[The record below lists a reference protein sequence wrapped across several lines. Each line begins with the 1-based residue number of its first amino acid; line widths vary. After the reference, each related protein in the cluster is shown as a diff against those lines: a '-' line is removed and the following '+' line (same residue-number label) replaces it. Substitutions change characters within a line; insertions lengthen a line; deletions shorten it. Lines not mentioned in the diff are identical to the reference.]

1 MSLLRQDEQPPYVE
15 YGTGG
20 SAPFLFIGDH
30 AGAAVPM
37 SLGDLGLPPEAF
49 GRHIAIDIGVA
60 GLGERLAARLDATF
74 IAQRFSRLVIDCNRD
89 PSRADSVCEI
99 SDRTVIPGNQGLSA
113 ADRKARIDA
122 VFAPYHARIAAELDR
137 RQAAGRPT
145 VLVAL
150 HSFTPVMAGHARPW
164 RYGVLHLHNSP
175 VSNAALRALRDALGE
190 AVVGDNQPY
199 SMTGIDFTVP
209 HHAIARG
216 IDYLELEVR
225 QDLLETAPGQDEAA
239 DLIATVLTGLQN
251 QIPLARPIVD
261 N

>member
-1 MSLLRQDEQPPYVE
+1 MTATLVDDDQPPFSVID
-15 YGTGG
+15 GG
-20 SAPFLFIGDH
+20 PSPFLFIGDH
-30 AGAAVPM
+30 AGAAVPA
-37 SLGDLGLPPEAF
+37 SLGDLGLPREAF

-89 PSRADSVCEI
+89 PSRADSVCEV
-99 SDRTVIPGNQGLSA
+99 SDGTVIPGNQGLSP
-113 ADRKARIDA
+113 ADRQARIDA

-239 DLIATVLTGLQN
+239 DLIAAVLTGLQN

>member
-1 MSLLRQDEQPPYVE
+1 MIGTLVDHDEPPFSVIA
-15 YGTGG
+15 GG
-20 SAPFLFIGDH
+20 SSPFLFIGDH
-30 AGAAVPM
+30 AGAAVPA

-74 IAQRFSRLVIDCNRD
+74 IAQRYSRLVIDCNRD
-89 PSRADSVCEI
+89 PSRADSVCEV
-99 SDRTVIPGNQGLSA
+99 SDGTVIPGNHGLSPT
-113 ADRKARIDA
+113 DRQARIDA

-164 RYGVLHLHNSP
+164 RYGVLHLHDSP
-175 VSNAALRALRDALGE
+175 FSTAALRALRDAFGE

-225 QDLLETAPGQDEAA
+225 QDLLETAAGQDEIA
-239 DLIATVLTGLQN
+239 DVIAGVLTGLTD
-251 QIPLARPIVD
+251 QISPARPIVD